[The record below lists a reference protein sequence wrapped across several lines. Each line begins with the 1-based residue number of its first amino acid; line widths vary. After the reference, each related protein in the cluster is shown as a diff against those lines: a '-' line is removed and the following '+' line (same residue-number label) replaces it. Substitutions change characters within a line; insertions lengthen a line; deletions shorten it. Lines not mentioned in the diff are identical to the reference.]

1 MKKIL
6 IDCDPG
12 TDDALAI
19 MLAVYSEEIEVVGIT
34 TVAGNARHTVCA
46 QNALRILELCHKT
59 HIPVYEGAHAPLK
72 RTLNFSDTYCG
83 VDGLGESKLPKPTT
97 KVQDQNAIDFIIE
110 VVSKYKNLQ
119 IVSIA
124 PMTNLAQAIQKAPHV
139 DWSKVSIVTM
149 AGYYKI
155 LGDKFVGRPRCEWN
169 VLVDPE
175 AFEIVIQS
183 GMQFKA
189 LGLDVTAQL
198 QNEMI
203 EEVLKGASH
212 SPRLQSLKDA
222 IDFNLRKGL
231 KPYSL
236 LVDAMPMAY
245 MIDET
250 IAEFESGRIEIDCES
265 PLGEDTITFELHPDH
280 ANLQIAKSFN
290 FKKYIQLLRE
300 RVFFA

>member
-1 MKKIL
+1 MRKIL

-19 MLAVYSEEIEVVGIT
+19 MLAAYSEEIEVVGIT

-83 VDGLGESKLPKPTT
+83 VDGLGESKLPKPIT

-119 IVSIA
+119 IVSI
-124 PMTNLAQAIQKAPHV
+124 APHV

-203 EEVLKGASH
+203 EEVLKGASS
-212 SPRLQSLKDA
+212 SPRLQFLKDA

-265 PLGEDTITFELHPDH
+265 PLGEDTITFELHPDY